1 VYYPLTKTK
10 TIVYK
15 QLFVQRQGKIMLD
28 LAIIGGGPA
37 GLSAGLYATR
47 GGLKNVVMFEKG
59 MPGGQITS
67 SSEIENYPGSPEILS
82 GLDFMASW
90 PEQCMR
96 FGLKHAM
103 EEVTRISKN
112 DDGTFHIALSGGRS
126 ERAKSV
132 IVCTGANP
140 KRANFEGESEFF
152 GRGVSTCA
160 TCDGFFYKNKE
171 VIALGGGDTALEEAL
186 YLSHICS
193 KVYLVHRRDTF
204 RASPST
210 VEKVKNNP
218 KIELVLNAS
227 VKRAY
232 GDKMGLNGLI
242 ILDNAGNERDIA
254 VPGVFVFV
262 GMNVNNAILK
272 QEDGT
277 FLCDTDENGNV
288 VVDLTMKTSIKGLFA
303 AGDIRIQA
311 SKQVICAAGDGATA
325 GIQALEY
332 VNH

>member
-1 VYYPLTKTK
+1 
-10 TIVYK
+10 
-15 QLFVQRQGKIMLD
+15 MLD

-59 MPGGQITS
+59 LPGGQITS

-82 GLDFMASW
+82 GLDFMAPWS
-90 PEQCMR
+90 EQCMR
-96 FGLKHAM
+96 FGMKHAM
-103 EEVTRISKN
+103 EEVTRVSQN
-112 DDGTFHIALSGGRS
+112 SDGTFLIALSGGK
-126 ERAKSV
+126 EEHAKSV
-132 IVCTGANP
+132 IVCTGATP
-140 KRANFEGESEFF
+140 KRANFEGEAELF
-152 GRGVSTCA
+152 GKGVSTCA

-171 VIALGGGDTALEEAL
+171 VVALGGGDTALEEAL

-218 KIELVLNAS
+218 KIELILNVT
-227 VKRAY
+227 VKKAY

-242 ILDNAGNERDIA
+242 VVDAAGKERDIA

-262 GMNVNNAILK
+262 GMNVNNSILK
-272 QEDGT
+272 QEDGSY
-277 FLCDTDENGNV
+277 LCDMDENGNV
-288 VVDLTMKTSIKGLFA
+288 VVDLSMKTSIKGLFA
-303 AGDIRIQA
+303 AGDIRIKA
-311 SKQVICAAGDGATA
+311 SKQVVCAAGDGATA